1 MYKKILNSIRLCSL
15 IAVILTA
22 VLVFFACFGYFS
34 INLGKGTFAD
44 LFGSPHS
51 FTRLILLICVTA
63 AAGYAAAVIMSSV
76 MAKKIIKPIEEIDL
90 SAENHGNIYDE
101 LSPLINR
108 IERQNREISRQM
120 DRVKRQKNR
129 LYVVGEGMNE
139 GLVVFDNDGNILF
152 LNSGAE
158 KIFGVTDD
166 VIGGNFFQISR
177 NVKIFDTIEQAR
189 TGEKT
194 TISEEIGSKLYHIY
208 LSPAMEKDRVNSI
221 IMLILDISEIE
232 KSEKIRREFT
242 ANVSHELKTPLTT
255 ILGYSQIINTG
266 IAKPEDIAEFT
277 NRIEKETT
285 RLITLVDDIMKLSR
299 LDEGSETGEFTEI
312 HLLDIAKDVAERL
325 AHRAEVRNI
334 SLSCTGEDTIIN
346 GDLSQ
351 ITELVYNLTDNAIK
365 YNRDGGSVTL
375 NIGEGSISVS
385 DTGIGIPEKYQD
397 RIYERFFRVDK
408 SHSKKIGGT
417 GLGLSIV
424 KHIARC
430 HNASISL
437 ESLEGEGTT
446 FTVSFPKQN
455 RESAAAK

>member
-1 MYKKILNSIRLCSL
+1 
-15 IAVILTA
+15 
-22 VLVFFACFGYFS
+22 
-34 INLGKGTFAD
+34 
-44 LFGSPHS
+44 
-51 FTRLILLICVTA
+51 
-63 AAGYAAAVIMSSV
+63 
-76 MAKKIIKPIEEIDL
+76 
-90 SAENHGNIYDE
+90 
-101 LSPLINR
+101 
-108 IERQNREISRQM
+108 
-120 DRVKRQKNR
+120 
-129 LYVVGEGMNE
+129 
-139 GLVVFDNDGNILF
+139 
-152 LNSGAE
+152 
-158 KIFGVTDD
+158 
-166 VIGGNFFQISR
+166 
-177 NVKIFDTIEQAR
+177 
-189 TGEKT
+189 
-194 TISEEIGSKLYHIY
+194 
-208 LSPAMEKDRVNSI
+208 
-221 IMLILDISEIE
+221 
-232 KSEKIRREFT
+232 
-242 ANVSHELKTPLTT
+242 
-255 ILGYSQIINTG
+255 
-266 IAKPEDIAEFT
+266 
-277 NRIEKETT
+277 
-285 RLITLVDDIMKLSR
+285 MKLSR